1 MVKKKKLDTDLTNIY
16 NTSQMSENEL
26 LFYQLYT
33 EGQVGIVTADI
44 KFHIL
49 RANPAFCLLTGY
61 SEEELKLLA
70 FKDICHPDD
79 LDTEMPYAQ
88 KLLRGEIPNFK
99 SYKRYIRKDKQ
110 VLWCCLK
117 ATAVRDSKG
126 NFLYFLSIVED
137 ITVQQKAEE
146 GLRKFRMGIDNAG
159 DAIFLTDINGNIEFA
174 NPAFEKMYGYSLSE
188 AVGSTPRILKSGL
201 VSEEYYKN
209 LWKNLLEK
217 KIVNGEIIN
226 KAKDGHLVH
235 IENSNTPILN
245 DAGSIIGFIS
255 INRDVSERKRAEAKI
270 KTLSKAIEQGP
281 SSIII
286 TNEEGRIEFVNTK
299 YTQLTQYEL
308 SEVAGNFPRIFRPGF
323 LSAMEFNNM
332 WETLLKGETWHGESI
347 SFRKDRSFFWEDI
360 SISALKDDKGNIR
373 NFILIKNDITEK
385 KQIIKDLMEAK
396 DKAEKNERYYHSLF
410 ENMVSGFA
418 YCQMIYDKDQPV
430 DFIYHLVNPAFEPL
444 TGLKDVQGKKVSE
457 VIPDIKHADTEIFKI
472 YGRVARSGIPEKF
485 EFYIESLKNWYAI
498 SVYSPQT
505 DYFVAVF
512 DVITERKN
520 AERALIEA
528 KEKAE
533 ESDRLKSS
541 FLANM
546 SHELRTPLN
555 SIIGFS
561 DFMIDPM
568 FGPEEREEFAK
579 IIKENGNNLLEIISN
594 IMDLSKIES
603 GQMTVIKSEFSVNRL
618 VAEVHADH
626 VIKIIEK
633 CLLWTENPVH
643 EKAVWIV
650 SDEYRLKQIL
660 DNLISNAIKFTENGG
675 VEIGFQQ
682 QENFLLFHVKDSGIG
697 IPAEYHETIFER
709 FRQVE
714 TTNSRT
720 YGGNGLGLAIT
731 KSLVTLLGGK
741 IWLESQPGVGS
752 TFYFTIPIE

>member
-1 MVKKKKLDTDLTNIY
+1 MRKRKLDSDSANIKTDR
-16 NTSQMSENEL
+16 QMFEDEQ
-26 LFYQLYT
+26 LFNQLFT
-33 EGQVGIVTADI
+33 EGQVGIVTADRR
-44 KFHIL
+44 FRML

-61 SEEELKLLA
+61 SEEELKQMA
-70 FKDICHPDD
+70 YRDICHPDD
-79 LDTEMPYAQ
+79 LDETMPNAQ
-88 KLLRGEIPNFK
+88 QLLDGEIKSFK
-99 SYKRYIRKDKQ
+99 SFKRYIRKDRQ

-126 NFLYFLSIVED
+126 DFLYFLCTVED
-137 ITVQQKAEE
+137 ITIQQKAEE

-159 DAIFLTDINGNIEFA
+159 DGIFLTDINGTIEFA

-188 AVGSTPRILKSGL
+188 TLGNTPRMLKSGL
-201 VSEEYYKN
+201 VSQEYYIN
-209 LWKNLLEK
+209 LWNSLLNK
-217 KIVNGEIIN
+217 KIVNGQVVN
-226 KAKDGHLVH
+226 KAKDGRLVH
-235 IENSNTPILN
+235 VENTNTPILN
-245 DAGSIIGFIS
+245 DAGTIIGFIS
-255 INRDVSERKRAEAKI
+255 IHRDVSERKRAEAKI

-286 TNEEGRIEFVNTK
+286 TNEEGKIEFVNNK

-308 SEVAGNFPRIFRPGF
+308 SEVVGNFPRVFRPGF
-323 LSAMEFNNM
+323 LSVMEFNNM

-347 SFRKDRSFFWEDI
+347 SFRKDRTFFWEDI
-360 SISALKDDKGNIR
+360 SISALKDENGTIR
-373 NFILIKNDITEK
+373 NYILIENDITEK
-385 KQIIKDLMEAK
+385 KQTVKDLVEAK
-396 DKAEKNERYYHSLF
+396 EKAEKSERYYHSLF

-418 YCQMIYDKDQPV
+418 YCQMVYEKDQPV

-444 TGLKDVQGKKVSE
+444 TGLKDVVGKRVSE
-457 VIPDIKHADTEIFKI
+457 VIPGMKHTDTEIFRI
-472 YGRVARSGIPEKF
+472 YGRVARTGNPEKF
-485 EFYIESLKNWYAI
+485 EFYMESLQNWYSI
-498 SVYSPQT
+498 SVYSPQK
-505 DYFVAVF
+505 DYFVAIF

-561 DFMIDPM
+561 DFMLDPM
-568 FGPEEREEFAK
+568 FGPEEHVEFAK

-603 GQMTVIKSEFSVNRL
+603 GQMIMVKSDFSVNRL
-618 VAEVHADH
+618 IAEIHAGN
-626 VIKIIEK
+626 VIRIIEK
-633 CLLWTENPVH
+633 CLMWKENPVH
-643 EKAVWIV
+643 EEAVWIK
-650 SDEYRLKQIL
+650 SDEGRLKQIL
-660 DNLISNAIKFTENGG
+660 DNLISNAIKFTENG
-675 VEIGFQQ
+675 EIEVGYQQ
-682 QENFLLFHVKDSGIG
+682 QGNCLLFHVKDSGIG
-697 IPAEYHETIFER
+697 IPAAFHEAIFER

-714 TTNSRT
+714 TTINRN

-731 KSLVTLLGGK
+731 KSLVNLLGGK
-741 IWLESQPGVGS
+741 IWLESQPGIGS

>member
-1 MVKKKKLDTDLTNIY
+1 MKKKLNSDSTNIN
-16 NTSQMSENEL
+16 NTQQISENEL
-26 LFYQLYT
+26 LFNQLFT

-44 KFHIL
+44 SFRIL
-49 RANPAFCLLTGY
+49 RANPAFCQMTGY
-61 SEEELKLLA
+61 SEAELKNKSY
-70 FKDICHPDD
+70 KDICHPEDFD
-79 LDTEMPYAQ
+79 ASMPNAHLLLTEKITGYKA
-88 KLLRGEIPNFK
+88 F
-99 SYKRYIRKDKQ
+99 KRYLRKDKE

-117 ATAVRDSKG
+117 VTAVKDQKG
-126 NFLYFLSIVED
+126 EFLYFLSIVED

-159 DAIFLTDINGNIEFA
+159 DAIFLTDIHGNIEFV
-174 NPAFEKMYGYSLSE
+174 NPAFEKMYGYSLAE
-188 AVGSTPRILKSGL
+188 TVGHTPRILKSGL

-209 LWKNLLEK
+209 LWNNLLDK
-217 KIVNGEIIN
+217 KIVNGEVIN

-245 DAGSIIGFIS
+245 DVGSIIGFIS
-255 INRDVSERKRAEAKI
+255 INRDVSERKRSEVKI

-286 TNEEGRIEFVNTK
+286 TNEEGKIEFVNNK

-308 SEVAGNFPRIFRPGF
+308 SEVAGTFPRVFRPGF
-323 LSAMEFNNM
+323 LPVQEFNNM
-332 WETLLKGETWHGESI
+332 WETLLKGETWNGESV
-347 SFRKDRSFFWEDI
+347 SFRKDRSIFCEDI
-360 SISALKDDKGNIR
+360 SISALRDDKGAIR

-385 KQIIKDLMEAK
+385 KQIIKDLMQAK
-396 DKAEKNERYYHSLF
+396 EEAEKNERYYHSLF

-418 YCQMIYDKDQPV
+418 YCQMIYEKDEPV
-430 DFIYHLVNPAFEPL
+430 DFIYHLVNPVFEPL
-444 TGLKDVQGKKVSE
+444 TGLKDVKGRKVSE
-457 VIPDIKHADTEIFKI
+457 VIPGIKHTDTEIFHI
-472 YGRVARSGIPEKF
+472 YGRVARSGMPEKF
-485 EFYIESLKNWYAI
+485 EIYMESLQNWYSI
-498 SVYSPQT
+498 SVYSPQK

-520 AERALIEA
+520 AEKALIEA

-561 DFMIDPM
+561 DFMLDPM
-568 FGPEEREEFAK
+568 FGLEEHAEFAK

-603 GQMTVIKSEFSVNRL
+603 GQMMVVKNEFSLNRL
-618 VAEVHADH
+618 IAEVHSNH
-626 VIKIIEK
+626 VLKTIEK
-633 CLLWTENPVH
+633 CLLWQ
-643 EKAVWIV
+643 EKPIHKEAYWMV
-650 SDEYRLKQIL
+650 SDESKIRQIL
-660 DNLISNAIKFTENGG
+660 DNLISNAIKFTESGTI
-675 VEIGFQQ
+675 EIGYEQQ
-682 QENFLLFHVKDSGIG
+682 GSSLLFHVKDTGIG
-697 IPAEYHETIFER
+697 IPEEFHQAIFER

-714 TTNSRT
+714 TTNSRN

-731 KSLVTLLGGK
+731 KSLITLLGGE

-752 TFYFTIPIE
+752 TFYFTIPLE